1 LDQIAVEVNKKQEI
15 KQRIVT
21 KKQEIANLE
30 EKIRDLTRDEQVH
43 FASKTLPIRIKFKS
57 VLYTISKRL
66 RNNLTCGSFGSN

>member
-15 KQRIVT
+15 KQRIVA

-43 FASKTLPIRIKFKS
+43 CVSKHFQNSSSSKHQF
-57 VLYTISKRL
+57 VYTIKEIMIDSD
-66 RNNLTCGSFGSN
+66 S